1 MKRILFVIMCY
12 SAGGGAESLLT
23 TVVNNLNPNKYKIDI
38 IEITNAG
45 KKTEPVNKN
54 ITVLPY
60 IMKSNDPERK
70 RKMYYVYHEPEKV
83 FNRFVKDEYDLYV
96 SWNYQRPT
104 FLLPPDKKNIM
115 WIHGDCYNL
124 ADETL
129 TEERELQN
137 QAFYKANK
145 IVGISDI
152 TMQSLIDLF
161 PAHKDRFIEINNGV
175 DIAKIKRMSEETTN
189 IKLCHPSL
197 LYIGRVE
204 DWKKP
209 QRLFNVFCK
218 AHLQRPDLHL
228 YYLGYGPLIDDIKQ
242 SAADNGLDEYVHFL
256 GYHDNPFPII
266 KQCDISCLLSKSEG
280 FPMCLLESQALSKP
294 IVSSVVGG
302 VRILIQNDLCGSVIQ
317 TDDEAVAAIL
327 RLLGTDK
334 NLIQQACETSIQ
346 RFALSRYIERIE
358 NLFDKVIAS

>member
-197 LYIGRVE
+197 LYIGRIE
-204 DWKKP
+204 D
-209 QRLFNVFCK
+209 
-218 AHLQRPDLHL
+218 
-228 YYLGYGPLIDDIKQ
+228 
-242 SAADNGLDEYVHFL
+242 
-256 GYHDNPFPII
+256 
-266 KQCDISCLLSKSEG
+266 
-280 FPMCLLESQALSKP
+280 
-294 IVSSVVGG
+294 
-302 VRILIQNDLCGSVIQ
+302 
-317 TDDEAVAAIL
+317 
-327 RLLGTDK
+327 
-334 NLIQQACETSIQ
+334 
-346 RFALSRYIERIE
+346 
-358 NLFDKVIAS
+358 